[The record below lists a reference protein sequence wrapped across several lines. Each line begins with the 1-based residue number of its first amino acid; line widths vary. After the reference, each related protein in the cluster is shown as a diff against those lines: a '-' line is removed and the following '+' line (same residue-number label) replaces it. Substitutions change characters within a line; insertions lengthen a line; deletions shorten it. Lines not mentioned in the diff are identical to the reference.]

1 MKVDKVEKL
10 VTDLHDKIE
19 YFFHIRNS
27 KQVLNQRLVL
37 KKVQRVITKSLAK
50 AIDWLKKMNKLI
62 RIKLMNNAVFRK
74 IMENVRKHRNIKL
87 VMTESRK
94 HYLVSEPNYQ
104 TTKFFAENVLAIEMI
119 KTHLLMNKPAYL
131 GLSIL
136 NL

>member
-10 VTDLHDKIE
+10 VTNLHDKIE

-87 VMTESRK
+87 VMAESRK

-131 GLSIL
+131 GLSII

>member
-10 VTDLHDKIE
+10 VTNLHDKIE

-74 IMENVRKHRNIKL
+74 IMEYVRKHRNIKL

-131 GLSIL
+131 GLSII